1 MQIPHSCPS
10 KLCVTLWITMFTS
23 GQTRKNR
30 GFAKGARE
38 MTNPGTFW
46 QLAHSTP
53 AVPANRAPVPP
64 LLRKVHAPRRLSRLV
79 QRQRLH
85 LLGLPLV
92 AAVAG
97 LAACSKSEEP
107 AAKAP
112 ATDSGLPPAQ
122 VYEKVATTGKGF
134 TVGALMSANPVFV
147 LFDPQCPHCG
157 HLWGTSQPLLNK
169 VKFVWVPVSFING
182 KSAPQGAAI
191 LGAPNPAEFMAAHEA
206 SLLAGTGGAPLSGS
220 TPPELE
226 AVIKTNTELFNSLKA
241 ESVPYIVAKNVKT
254 GTIVTHAGAMETAAL
269 AELLGV

>member
-1 MQIPHSCPS
+1 
-10 KLCVTLWITMFTS
+10 MFTS
-23 GQTRKNR
+23 GKTRKNR

-38 MTNPGTFW
+38 MTKLGTFW
-46 QLAHSTP
+46 QLAHSTH
-53 AVPANRAPVPP
+53 AVPGYRALSSTSSRESMRQVSF
-64 LLRKVHAPRRLSRLV
+64 PRPV

-85 LLGLPLV
+85 LLGLPLA

-107 AAKAP
+107 AAAKA
-112 ATDSGLPPAQ
+112 ADSGLPPAQ

-169 VKFVWVPVSFING
+169 AKFVWVPVSFING

-206 SLLAGTGGAPLSGS
+206 SLLAGTGGAPITGG

-226 AVIKTNTELFNSLKA
+226 ATIKANTELFNSLKA
-241 ESVPYIVAKNVKT
+241 ESVPYIVAKNVKS
-254 GTIVTHAGAMETAAL
+254 GNVVTHAGAMETAAL
-269 AELLGV
+269 AELLGI